1 MSREALRRML
11 ADMADDITSA
21 PPVDA
26 VIARSIR
33 VRRRRREIL
42 GASVA
47 VVLIST
53 AGVTWWHQEGR
64 GSAPFGLTGDG
75 ARPTPVPADETFG
88 PDAQAPK
95 LARLDRLPARLT
107 KQPDTRGQWPDP
119 LDPPAGAPTVAAA
132 PLSHA
137 VLLTTPTTIGS
148 GSNVVI
154 YAYGESAANGG
165 SGDGRFRW
173 ARLPVDLG
181 LTRDASGNRAVPL
194 DTNSLGPM
202 GLRAAFPQPD
212 FLVTVD
218 IVTGTVKRIPVP
230 GLNESV
236 SWLAD
241 GVHVLVSSGTG
252 TRLVDVVAGSVV
264 SAAADGRTVTPL
276 VGSGNGLTTV
286 TMDGAPGGS
295 PIIRSYDDGGLV
307 ERSQLNMGTGAP
319 THYRIADLAPRGWRM
334 HDRIAQVAS
343 GPADG
348 PARGTFLVVIN
359 VSTGK
364 VVHLLD
370 LGPGRTAGCCA
381 VLGWANGDDV
391 LVRTDREGLLK
402 WHLPNGSVTLLADRP
417 VDGIISIAPTGCDWR
432 LTIRGVT
439 TACTT

>member
-1 MSREALRRML
+1 LSREALRHML

-26 VIARSIR
+26 AIAHAIR
-33 VRRRRREIL
+33 VRRRRRAFL

-47 VVLIST
+47 VVLLST
-53 AGVTWWHQEGR
+53 AGVAWWHQDGR
-64 GSAPFGLTGDG
+64 GSAPFGPTGDS
-75 ARPTPVPADETFG
+75 ARPTSGPADETFG
-88 PDAQAPK
+88 PDAPN

-119 LDPPAGAPTVAAA
+119 LDPPAGAPTLAAA
-132 PLSHA
+132 PISHA

-148 GSNVVI
+148 DSNVVI
-154 YAYGESAANGG
+154 YAYGEGAVNGG
-165 SGDGRFRW
+165 SGDGRFHW
-173 ARLPVDLG
+173 ARLPVNLG
-181 LTRDASGNRAVPL
+181 LTRDASGDRAMPL

-236 SWLAD
+236 SWLPD

-252 TRLVDVVAGSVV
+252 TRLVDVVAGTVV

-276 VGSGNGLTTV
+276 VGGGSGLTTV
-286 TMDGAPGGS
+286 TMDGSAGGY
-295 PIIRSYDDGGLV
+295 PVVRSYDDGGLV
-307 ERSQLNMGTGAP
+307 ERSHLTVGMGAP
-319 THYRIADLAPRGWRM
+319 THYRIADLALRGWRM
-334 HDRIAQVAS
+334 HDSIAQVAS

-364 VVHLLD
+364 VTHLLD

-402 WHLPNGSVTLLADRP
+402 WHLPDGSVTLLADRP
-417 VDGIISIAPTGCDWR
+417 TDSVISIAPTGCDWR
-432 LTIRGVT
+432 LTISGVT
-439 TACTT
+439 TVCTT